1 MNPVPPQELVQA
13 ARLQALKDTMA
24 CVSAG
29 VVIVTAHHDG
39 HDWGMTCS
47 SFTTVSLD
55 PALVLWCLHRGSS
68 SHAAFTRPAA
78 QGGGY
83 CVNVLAPEQAALAR
97 RFASGTQAERF
108 DGIGIE
114 RLASGRA
121 RLAGALAW
129 FDCGLHE
136 VLRAG
141 DHEILIGSIG
151 EFGAPGAAG
160 AASGASSLVYAQ
172 RRFGHVTPQG

>member
-1 MNPVPPQELVQA
+1 MTSAPPPDPQQA
-13 ARLQALKDTMA
+13 ARLQALKDGMA

-55 PALVLWCLHRGSS
+55 PALVLWCLHRGSA
-68 SHAAFTRPAA
+68 SHAAFTRPGD

-83 CVNVLAPEQAALAR
+83 CVNVLAADQAALAK
-97 RFASGTQAERF
+97 RFSSGSQTERF
-108 DGIGIE
+108 DGAAIE
-114 RLASGRA
+114 RLPSGRA
-121 RLAGALAW
+121 RLAGAVAW
-129 FDCGLHE
+129 FDCSLHE

-141 DHEILIGSIG
+141 DHEILIGRIG
-151 EFGAPGAAG
+151 DFGAPGAA
-160 AASGASSLVYAQ
+160 SLASSLVYAQ
-172 RRFGHVTPQG
+172 RRFGSVSPQA